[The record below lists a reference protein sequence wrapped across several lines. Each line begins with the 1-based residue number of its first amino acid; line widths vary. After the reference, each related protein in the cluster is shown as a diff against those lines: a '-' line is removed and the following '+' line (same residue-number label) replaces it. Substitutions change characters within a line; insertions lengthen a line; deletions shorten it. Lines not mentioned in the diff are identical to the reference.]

1 MGEEQKK
8 DDRQNTPLWP
18 LFSNNVVV
26 HANVLLGSDSP
37 HMILAVLESIEKESC
52 D

>member
-18 LFSNNVVV
+18 LFSNMLWYMPTEE
-26 HANVLLGSDSP
+26 NVLLGSDRP
-37 HMILAVLESIEKESC
+37 HMILGC
-52 D
+52 